1 MEPPVTSMHNQDNS
15 SVARISTKTEE
26 TEFFLRIGMAAS
38 ANEKLRELIDLLL
51 SALTL
56 FEPSQAPL
64 VSDIFKRM
72 LSSQELG
79 DWITLADI
87 LQYELIPTLH
97 GNVHLK

>member
-1 MEPPVTSMHNQDNS
+1 MDDQANPLIARVS
-15 SVARISTKTEE
+15 SKAEE

-56 FEPSQAPL
+56 FDLSQVPL
-64 VSDIFKRM
+64 INDLFKRM
-72 LSSQELG
+72 LSSQERE
-79 DWITLADI
+79 DWIALADI

-97 GNVHLK
+97 ANGQSK